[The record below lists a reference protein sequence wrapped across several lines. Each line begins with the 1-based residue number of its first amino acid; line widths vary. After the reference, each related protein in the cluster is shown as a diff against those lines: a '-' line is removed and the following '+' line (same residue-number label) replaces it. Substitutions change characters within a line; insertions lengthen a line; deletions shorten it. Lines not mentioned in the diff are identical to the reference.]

1 MQPTVVQ
8 PNNNEV
14 VSSNNSEWL
23 NSLPSELIN
32 VIPESLWVT
41 LTLDQKKEVL
51 RQNGLLE
58 KYTGNAQA
66 TSEQSTPVLESVE
79 VSPSV
84 LVEEVQ
90 KPEMSPEFQKVIEE
104 FKEENKKGE
113 EEPKP
118 VLSKEEIA
126 RIDAEKANNANTG
139 GATYKFFGYQPSQN
153 IYTNASKIADDGDV
167 VDAKTWAATLIAK
180 IFGMFER

>member
-14 VSSNNSEWL
+14 VSANNSEWL
-23 NSLPSELIN
+23 NALPSELLNI
-32 VIPESLWVT
+32 IPESLWVT
-41 LTLDQKKEVL
+41 LTVDQKKEVL

-58 KYTGNAQA
+58 KYSANTVSPTEQA
-66 TSEQSTPVLESVE
+66 TPTLEAVE
-79 VSPSV
+79 VVPSV
-84 LVEEVQ
+84 LVQEVQ

-104 FKEENKKGE
+104 FKEETNKGE
-113 EEPKP
+113 QEQKP

-126 RIDAEKANNANTG
+126 RIEAEKASNANSG

-153 IYTNASKIADDGDV
+153 IYTNATKIADDGDV